1 MRYSTG
7 LLGLLLLAAGASA
20 TDLYKWKDAQGV
32 THYSES
38 PPSGQKY
45 ESRRIDNRG
54 IVGAAEE
61 AAPAAESPN
70 CTTARANLKTLA
82 GKGPVMKDTDGDGK
96 GDAQLDDTER
106 ANQRELAEAAIKA
119 YCPPAGGG

>member
-1 MRYSTG
+1 MRYTTG
-7 LLGLLLLAAGASA
+7 LLGLLLLATAASA

-38 PPSGQKY
+38 PPAGQKY
-45 ESRRIDNRG
+45 ESRRVDDRG
-54 IVGAAEE
+54 GVSAAEE

-70 CTTARANLKTLA
+70 CTAARGNLKMLA
-82 GKGPVMKDTDGDGK
+82 GKGPVMKASDGDGK
-96 GDAQLDDTER
+96 ADVQLDDTER

>member
-1 MRYSTG
+1 MRYTTG

-38 PPSGQKY
+38 PPTGQKY

-54 IVGAAEE
+54 TVSTAEE
-61 AAPAAESPN
+61 AAPAPEPAN
-70 CTTARANLKTLA
+70 CTAARGNLKTLA

-96 GDAQLDDTER
+96 ADVQLDDTER

-119 YCPPAGGG
+119 YCPPAAGG